1 VSPSGDTSPAG
12 DASPT
17 SDVTGDGDAA
27 RSASRALDR
36 AFGPG
41 AVASTAAAPGRV
53 TLVGEHVDYV
63 GGHVACIAVDLALTV
78 AVRPSADRWWRV
90 AGLGQRVERREPVM
104 AGDIGDRLLAVAQA
118 LHRSGVPVPPL
129 EMSVAGDL
137 PASSGLASSAAVI
150 LAAAVAMLRL
160 ACGRVTAEELVTVAL
175 TAERDIAGIPCGDLD
190 QQVIVHA
197 RPGEVLA
204 LDCASGARRGVPWP
218 WPTVA
223 LVVAASGEKHDVG
236 GEEYRR
242 RREAAEQACAALG
255 VSTCPEI
262 GDRWRELEPELLPR
276 GRHIATETLRADAA
290 VRALEAGDVAALG
303 RLMDESHE
311 SLRRDCEVSTDR
323 LDAMVAAARQIPGC
337 HGARLVGAGFGGSVV
352 ALVDQGAAK
361 GCAAALAAV
370 SGRNEATWL
379 VGSAPGLE
387 ATAADV
393 VGREGDRS

>member
-1 VSPSGDTSPAG
+1 MSRAGDTSPTG
-12 DASPT
+12 DVSPK
-17 SDVTGDGDAA
+17 SDVTRDGDAA
-27 RSASRALDR
+27 RSASRALDQ

-41 AVASTAAAPGRV
+41 AAIATGTAPGRV

-78 AVRPSADRWWRV
+78 VVRPSRDGGWRV

-104 AGDIGDRLLAVAQA
+104 AGDIGDRLFAVAQA
-118 LHRSGVPVPPL
+118 LHHSGVPVLPL
-129 EMSVAGDL
+129 EMAVAGDL
-137 PASSGLASSAAVI
+137 PASAGLASSAAVT
-150 LAAAVAMLRL
+150 LAGAAAMLRL
-160 ACGRVTAEELVTVAL
+160 AGRRINAEELVTVAL

-190 QQVIVHA
+190 PRAIVHG
-197 RPGEVLA
+197 REGSVLA
-204 LDCASGARRGVPWP
+204 LDCANGSLQRVAWP
-218 WPTVA
+218 WPAVA
-223 LVVAASGEKHDVG
+223 LVVAASGAKHDVG

-255 VSTCPEI
+255 VPTCQEI
-262 GDRWRELEPELLPR
+262 GERWRELAPELRPR

-311 SLRRDCEVSTDR
+311 SLRRDCEVSTPR
-323 LDAMVAAARQIPGC
+323 LDAMVEAARRVPGC

-370 SGRNEATWL
+370 SGLNEATWL
-379 VGSAPGLE
+379 VRPAAGVE
-387 ATAADV
+387 VTAADV